1 MVHGHPIVFVSAKL
15 NEGIDNMI
23 DNIIIAYDKWN
34 SRISTGL
41 LNNWLQK
48 FKKLDNLPK
57 DE

>member
-15 NEGIDNMI
+15 NEGIDSMI